1 MTPRPHIAGLSGIL
15 AGVGLAVEGTLW
27 ATSGWTAETFGDAA
41 TALAFLQDNGT
52 QLRAAVFAGAINL
65 VLVTIFTVGLATRL
79 GSTAPTRAAVTLYFG
94 IIGIAGHS
102 LVPLG
107 LWLGVPTFVDLA
119 ASDPGAAAA
128 AWSGYARFQAAAGA
142 VGALFLGLS
151 TLAAGLAII
160 SQREWPVLLG
170 WLGVL
175 TGASSAVTVLA
186 AETPLAVLAAGAY
199 LPSLTLAIVFRIWA
213 GIGLWRGDAQ
223 PSSQQGRPSDQT
235 TAPSLGS

>member
-1 MTPRPHIAGLSGIL
+1 MVLLTPS
-15 AGVGLAVEGTLW
+15 
-27 ATSGWTAETFGDAA
+27 AA
-41 TALAFLQDNGT
+41 T
-52 QLRAAVFAGAINL
+52 I
-65 VLVTIFTVGLATRL
+65 GLATVGAQLAKDTIDKLLPAL
-79 GSTAPTRAAVTLYFG
+79 GELYFG

-128 AWSGYARFQAAAGA
+128 AWSGYAGFQAAAGA

-151 TLAAGLAII
+151 TLAAGSAII
-160 SQREWPVLLG
+160 SQRGWPVLLG

-175 TGASSAVTVLA
+175 TGAASALTVLA
-186 AETPLAVLAAGAY
+186 AETPLSALAAAAY

-213 GIGLWRGDAQ
+213 GIALWRGDAQ
-223 PSSQQGRPSDQT
+223 PALDRGRPSDP
-235 TAPSLGS
+235 TAATGSG